1 MASLQVVCAAMGSPT
16 PVQGGVRI
24 ALSSLSRRKNGSWKF
39 SDLPKVTS
47 GHTAV
52 QEEPGSFFLG
62 NHASLS
68 VLTSM
73 PAAVFPLR
81 SSPLPASEARDP
93 PYPGPPALPVPG
105 QRDPRAG

>member
-1 MASLQVVCAAMGSPT
+1 MSMLQMDNQSP
-16 PVQGGVRI
+16 GRG
-24 ALSSLSRRKNGSWKF
+24 

-81 SSPLPASEARDP
+81 SSPLPASEASDP